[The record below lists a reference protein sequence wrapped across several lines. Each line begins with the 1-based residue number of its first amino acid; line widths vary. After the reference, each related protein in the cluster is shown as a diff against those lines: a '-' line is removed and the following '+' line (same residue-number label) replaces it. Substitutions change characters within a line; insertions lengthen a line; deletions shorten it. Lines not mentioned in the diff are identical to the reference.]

1 MSRKAILNALGNE
14 AEPKESPN
22 DGKTPVIYDKIGQP
36 INIGDTIAYGH
47 ALGRCAALQLGRVL
61 DIRVKFTPS
70 QKWVGSDPDPLRPG
84 RFVARYE
91 PYQKPEF
98 RITVRGVEIKQCD
111 GEAGVEGYKHDA
123 EIEVL
128 RKGTLQFPDRMIV
141 IDPAKVPKNVLEAL
155 DNAPK

>member
-1 MSRKAILNALGNE
+1 MSRKAILEAIGNE
-14 AEPKESPN
+14 AEPKETPST
-22 DGKTPVIYDKIGQP
+22 KTPVIYDKIGQP
-36 INIGDTIAYGH
+36 INIGDTIVYGH

-61 DIRVKFTPS
+61 DIRVTFKPS
-70 QKWVGSDPDPLRPG
+70 QKYVGWEDDG
-84 RFVARYE
+84 TGKKVAKYE

-98 RITVRGVEIKQCD
+98 RITVRGVEIRQCD
-111 GEAGVEGYKHDA
+111 GEAGVEGYKHDD

-141 IDPAKVPKNVLEAL
+141 IDPAKVPQNVLDAL